1 MPTAVGQTVPQMLP
15 IILAICP
22 NEGWTTGGSLICIIG
37 ENFFRGLQV
46 IFGAVM
52 APTDVSLHMHTAYAL
67 SYLAYALHTACI
79 DGNVLMSSS
88 IFPYIVGA
96 HGHTWCIAL
105 PASVHFTVAAAEG
118 CVWHNVDLLVCTAV
132 CSVCLKQL

>member
-1 MPTAVGQTVPQMLP
+1 MPTAVGQAVPQMLP

-52 APTDVSLHMHTAYAL
+52 APTDVSLHMHTAYVL

-79 DGNVLMSSS
+79 DGNVLMRSS
-88 IFPYIVGA
+88 IFHIYVHTLLEHTDTHGA
-96 HGHTWCIAL
+96 LHCLLQFTL
-105 PASVHFTVAAAEG
+105 P
-118 CVWHNVDLLVCTAV
+118 
-132 CSVCLKQL
+132 